1 MDFSAITDKFRYL
14 GYKVSEF
21 ETARD
26 AAEYLGKEI
35 KNKTVG
41 FGGSVTLE
49 QMKLYEILSKSN
61 TVYWHQRI
69 SGGASDTKIRQLA
82 NSADIYI
89 FSVNAL
95 AKTGEIVNIDGNFNR
110 VASLLYGH
118 EKVYLVMAETR

>member
-1 MDFSAITDKFRYL
+1 MDFSAITDKLRNL

-61 TVYWHQRI
+61 TVYWHQRN
-69 SGGASDTKIRQLA
+69 SGAAERQK
-82 NSADIYI
+82 SRRK
-89 FSVNAL
+89 NA
-95 AKTGEIVNIDGNFNR
+95 VR
-110 VASLLYGH
+110 S
-118 EKVYLVMAETR
+118 